1 MAEVCWRLRLWHCTS
16 HLDFRANFVV
26 TDASVF
32 LQNYWFQGSQYTTS
46 DVDVRFLTTPNTF
59 CIVAFS
65 RPTNGQLIIDKR
77 LPILPQ
83 DKIFLLS
90 PQVADRSQSSAM
102 QGLPWTID
110 ETTGQLTVN
119 VSESYL
125 NEVEYAWAFEVRYDL
140 DGGV

>member
-1 MAEVCWRLRLWHCTS
+1 MLGAASTGLYVSFNLLC
-16 HLDFRANFVV
+16 NVV
-26 TDASVF
+26 VADDYVS

-46 DVDVRFLTTPNTF
+46 DVNVRFLTTPTTF

-65 RPTNGQLIIDKR
+65 RPANGQLIIDKR

-83 DKIFLLS
+83 DEIFLLS
-90 PQVADRSQSSAM
+90 PQVADRSESSAM
-102 QGLPWTID
+102 QGLPWSID

-125 NEVEYAWAFEVRYDL
+125 NEVQYAWAFEVRYDL
-140 DGGV
+140 N